1 MDKKYNSGQ
10 WSQARYNSFIKSA
23 LRSASVRWPPRYTVL
38 NEAFVEKGINPAT
51 GRVAKLFRCKCC
63 GSLFPQSQIDIN
75 HIEPVVPIAG
85 FDSWDGVIKRM
96 FCEKEGMEA
105 LCQPCHKKITKEENS
120 SRKGY
125 KYNAKE

>member
-10 WSQARYNSFIKSA
+10 WSQARFNSFIKSA

-51 GRVAKLFRCKCC
+51 GRVAKLFRCNGC
-63 GSLFPQSQIDIN
+63 GEIFPQSQIDIN
-75 HIEPVVPIAG
+75 HIEPVVPVEG
-85 FDSWDGVIKRM
+85 FDSWDGVIRRM

-105 LCQPCHKKITKEENS
+105 LCKPCHKRITKEENS
-120 SRKGY
+120 SRKEY
-125 KYNAKE
+125 KTNAKE